1 MYVIFFIVPVRGK
14 THSISGTSLF
24 FFHVF
29 FNWFSL
35 VNPLFLDGRCHRHG
49 QSNAVYVKCYYVP
62 MSMES
67 QILER
72 RKRAKE
78 GTAAATSN
86 DDDTTIK
93 FSHLYGDD
101 SDDDA

>member
-1 MYVIFFIVPVRGK
+1 
-14 THSISGTSLF
+14 
-24 FFHVF
+24 
-29 FNWFSL
+29 
-35 VNPLFLDGRCHRHG
+35 
-49 QSNAVYVKCYYVP
+49 

-78 GTAAATSN
+78 GTAVATAATSN